1 MNLYAFPPIAAAL
14 DAAHSAITWL
24 IAALE
29 PLVPAGA
36 AGLAIVL
43 VTVLIRTAL
52 IPASVSTVRGEIAR
66 RRLAPQIARLRK
78 RYGKQPEMLQR
89 KTMELY
95 SNEKVSPFAGILPLL
110 IQAPVLSLLYGL
122 FVLTTIGGHAN
133 ALLAETFLGV
143 PLGTSLVSAIGTG
156 GDPAQI
162 AVYAVLLLA
171 IGVVAW
177 FSRRATASYLGESA
191 VDTPPGMQRLS
202 GIFSWLPFLTVVFA
216 AIVPLA
222 AAIYLAVTTTW
233 TLVERQ
239 LLRRALA

>member
-1 MNLYAFPPIAAAL
+1 MDLYAFPPIAAAL

-24 IAALE
+24 IATLE
-29 PLVPAGA
+29 PLLPAGA

-43 VTVLIRTAL
+43 VTVLVRTAL
-52 IPASVSTVRGEIAR
+52 IPASVSTVRGEINR
-66 RRLAPQIARLRK
+66 RRLAPQIAQLRK
-78 RYGKQPEMLQR
+78 RYGKQPEVVQR

-95 SNEKVSPFAGILPLL
+95 SSEKVSPFAGILPLL

-122 FVLTTIGGHAN
+122 FVLTSIGGHAN
-133 ALLAETFLGV
+133 ALLTETFLGV
-143 PLGTSLVSAIGTG
+143 PLGTSLVTMIGSG
-156 GDPAQI
+156 GDPAQF
-162 AVYAVLLLA
+162 AVYAALLLA

-177 FSRRATASYLGESA
+177 FSRRVTATYLGESA
-191 VDTPPGMQRLS
+191 DDTPPAMRQLS
-202 GIFSWLPFLTVVFA
+202 GILSWMPFLTVVFA

-222 AAIYLAVTTTW
+222 ATIYLTVTTTW